1 MSKGARVCVIRHGET
16 DWNAERR
23 IQGHRDLPLNAT
35 GLAQA
40 TALARSLADLRVDA
54 IFSSDL
60 LRARQTAQPLADALG
75 LPLQLEPDLR
85 ERNFGCCEGK
95 TIDEVMAGDAVVARG
110 LSARRPDFV
119 LPGGESLLLH
129 WVRVEACFEGLA
141 ARHAGQ
147 TIVVVSH
154 GGVLDLVYRRARC
167 VPIERPRD
175 FPLPNA
181 SVNWLSIDSECWE
194 LESWGETAHLDGIPQ
209 IAFVTRI

>member
-1 MSKGARVCVIRHGET
+1 LSKGARVCVIRHGET

-40 TALARSLADLRVDA
+40 AALARRLADLRVDA

-60 LRARQTAQPLADALG
+60 QRARQTAQPLAEALG
-75 LPLQLEPDLR
+75 VQLQLEPDLR

-95 TIDEVMAGDAVVARG
+95 TIDEVMTGDAVVAHG
-110 LSARRPDFV
+110 LSARNPDFV
-119 LPGGESLLLH
+119 LPGGESLLQH
-129 WVRVEACFEGLA
+129 WVRIEACFERFA

-154 GGVLDLVYRRARC
+154 GGVLDLIYRRAC
-167 VPIERPRD
+167 GVPIERPRD

-181 SVNWLSIDSECWE
+181 SVNWLAVGSGCWQ
-194 LESWGETAHLDGIPQ
+194 LESWGETAHLEGIPQ
-209 IAFVTRI
+209 VAFVTRI

>member
-1 MSKGARVCVIRHGET
+1 MGEWVRVCLVRHGET

-40 TALARSLADLRVDA
+40 AALPRGLAGLAVDA
-54 IFSSDL
+54 IYSSDL

-75 LPLQLEPDLR
+75 LQLHLEPRLR

-95 TIDEVMAGDAVVARG
+95 TVDEVMAGDELIAQG

-119 LPGGESLLLH
+119 LPGGESLLQH
-129 WVRVEACFEGLA
+129 QARIEACFACLA

-147 TIVVVSH
+147 VIVVVSH
-154 GGVLDLVYRRARC
+154 GGVLDLVFRRAC
-167 VPIERPRD
+167 GVAIEKPRD

-181 SVNWLSIDSECWE
+181 SVNWLTIDGECWQ
-194 LESWGETAHLDGIPQ
+194 LESWGETAHLEGIPQ
-209 IAFVTRI
+209 AAFVTRI